1 MTMSAKHLLVA
12 LTILAATPAVPQAA
26 QTEKKPAAVTL
37 ASQQRAEEDK
47 QLLGLIAL
55 TAAPLLP
62 PVMAQDHPPATP
74 ASKKPTVAQASPQHE
89 DDGQRIFEQNC
100 SRCHN
105 APEGFSPSITGTIV
119 RHMRVRASLS
129 KHDEEELLH
138 FFNP

>member
-26 QTEKKPAAVTL
+26 PTDTKPAAFTL

-47 QLLGLIAL
+47 QLLALIAL

-62 PVMAQDHPPATP
+62 PVMAQQDQAAP
-74 ASKKPTVAQASPQHE
+74 ASKKPTVAQAPPQHE

-105 APEGFSPSITGTIV
+105 APEGFSPRITGTIV

>member
-1 MTMSAKHLLVA
+1 MSTKYFLVA
-12 LTILAATPAVPQAA
+12 LTILAATPAVPQAT
-26 QTEKKPAAVTL
+26 QTDKKPAVAAH
-37 ASQQRAEEDK
+37 ASQQHGEEDK

-62 PVMAQDHPPATP
+62 PVIVQDHAPAD
-74 ASKKPTVAQASPQHE
+74 KKPAVAQASPQQE
-89 DDGQRIFEQNC
+89 DEGERIFQQNC

-105 APEGFSPSITGTIV
+105 APEGFSPRISGTIV

-129 KHDEEELLH
+129 QHDAEEVLH